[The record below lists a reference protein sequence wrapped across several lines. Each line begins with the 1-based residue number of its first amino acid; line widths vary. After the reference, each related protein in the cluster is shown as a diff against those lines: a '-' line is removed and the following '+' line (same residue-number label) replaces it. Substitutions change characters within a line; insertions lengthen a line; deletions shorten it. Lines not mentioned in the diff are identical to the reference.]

1 MKLSTRLMFAMVALV
16 LLSTT
21 IIGVFTYRNIE
32 ALVLP
37 RALARL
43 DADAR
48 LFALEL
54 EASVR
59 GARADALGFLTAD
72 GIARIVQAGLAPAG
86 SADRAALPDLR
97 ARFAARLVGELA
109 AKPNY
114 AQFRVIGIADGGR
127 EGGVLPRVRRRVP
140 AGARSAKCQRCR
152 GMTGSA
158 PEGKCSAAVARG
170 RERTA
175 HLVAECSARSGRL
188 AVAAMERVLTM
199 AALPVRR

>member
-54 EASVR
+54 EAS
-59 GARADALGFLTAD
+59 G
-72 GIARIVQAGLAPAG
+72 
-86 SADRAALPDLR
+86 
-97 ARFAARLVGELA
+97 
-109 AKPNY
+109 Y
-114 AQFRVIGIADGGR
+114 AQFQH
-127 EGGVLPRVRRRVP
+127 E
-140 AGARSAKCQRCR
+140 
-152 GMTGSA
+152 
-158 PEGKCSAAVARG
+158 
-170 RERTA
+170 
-175 HLVAECSARSGRL
+175 
-188 AVAAMERVLTM
+188 
-199 AALPVRR
+199 AALAP